1 VLSQVP
7 KSGPGAP
14 AEEVGNEDSAEPL
27 RYDSHMRLALKV
39 NDRQAV
45 RASLQES
52 GYLTAHLSLT
62 RDPDKDGI
70 SSRVSINA
78 IDMSDEPNSVSSTWE
93 IGSVTIGDR
102 VEILVLPDGD
112 SDPPAEVRRSS
123 KSPKNLFSDGE
134 QARLLLSAVRAC
146 DAELMGI
153 LNRARSSEPAE
164 EMEKI
169 ARAVAGVVCELDR
182 HLITPTLR
190 RHPEL
195 LAEAKEK
202 KLV

>member
-1 VLSQVP
+1 
-7 KSGPGAP
+7 
-14 AEEVGNEDSAEPL
+14 
-27 RYDSHMRLALKV
+27 MRLALKV

-45 RASLQES
+45 RASLQAN
-52 GYLTAHLSLT
+52 GLLAVHLNLIRE
-62 RDPDKDGI
+62 RDKEAI

-78 IDMSDEPNSVSSTWE
+78 IDKSDEPNSVRSTWE
-93 IGSVTIGDR
+93 IGSVTVGDR
-102 VEILVLPDGD
+102 VEILLLSDGD
-112 SDPPAEVRRSS
+112 SDPASEVRRSS
-123 KSPKNLFSDGE
+123 ESPKNLFSSVE
-134 QARLLLSAVRAC
+134 QARLLLSAVQAC

-153 LNRARSSEPAE
+153 IDRARSGEPTE

-182 HLITPTLR
+182 HLMAPTLR

>member
-1 VLSQVP
+1 
-7 KSGPGAP
+7 
-14 AEEVGNEDSAEPL
+14 
-27 RYDSHMRLALKV
+27 MRLALKV

-45 RASLQES
+45 RSSLQAN
-52 GYLTAHLSLT
+52 GYLSAHLNLT
-62 RDPDKDGI
+62 RGSDKEEL
-70 SSRVSINA
+70 SSRVWINA
-78 IDMSDEPNSVSSTWE
+78 IDVSEEPNSVSSTWE
-93 IGSVTIGDR
+93 IGTVKVGDR

-123 KSPKNLFSDGE
+123 ESPKNLFSDVE
-134 QARLLLSAVRAC
+134 QARLLLSAIQTC
-146 DAELMGI
+146 DAELMGV
-153 LNRARSSEPAE
+153 LNRARSGEPPE
-164 EMEKI
+164 EFEKI
-169 ARAVAGVVCELDR
+169 ARAVAGIVHELDR

>member
-1 VLSQVP
+1 
-7 KSGPGAP
+7 
-14 AEEVGNEDSAEPL
+14 
-27 RYDSHMRLALKV
+27 MRLALTV
-39 NDRQAV
+39 NDCKAV

-52 GYLTAHLSLT
+52 GHLTAHLSLT
-62 RDPDKDGI
+62 KDPDKDGI
-70 SSRVSINA
+70 SSRVWINA
-78 IDMSDEPNSVSSTWE
+78 IDLSEEPNSVSSTWG
-93 IGSVTIGDR
+93 IGTVTVGDR

-123 KSPKNLFSDGE
+123 KSPKNLFSDVE
-134 QARLLLSAVRAC
+134 QARLLLSAVQAC
-146 DAELMGI
+146 DAELTGI
-153 LNRARSSEPAE
+153 IDRARNDEPPE
-164 EMEKI
+164 EFEKI

-182 HLITPTLR
+182 LLITPTLR